1 MIGNYIN
8 MKIPVF
14 LPKSHL
20 DRSYALAKQ
29 CVGRC
34 NSLHGEIVLPWS
46 IDTCIYFTSGR
57 LQLK

>member
-1 MIGNYIN
+1 MIRDYVN
-8 MKIPVF
+8 MKITVF

-29 CVGRC
+29 CVGRF
-34 NSLHGEIVLPWS
+34 NSLHGKIVLPWR
-46 IDTCIYFTSGR
+46 IDTGIYFTSGR